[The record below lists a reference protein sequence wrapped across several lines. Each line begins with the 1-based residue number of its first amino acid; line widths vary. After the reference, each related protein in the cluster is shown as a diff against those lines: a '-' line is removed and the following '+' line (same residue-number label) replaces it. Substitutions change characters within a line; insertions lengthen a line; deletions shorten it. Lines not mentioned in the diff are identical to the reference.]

1 MEAELETLFP
11 QAKNASGLFRALGI
25 GFFLSSALLSVR
37 NQKDFTDNLI
47 RCLYTELDGSQ
58 FQPLS
63 DQLEYVNE
71 HDMLYEEIITE
82 LAKEELQLQLE
93 TAFSQLYFQ
102 LIASDQAQKGIE
114 VFLNDAEKYSCLRP
128 LAQKLLFALDIEHDV
143 SGTCMLRAAN
153 LAAYVRIRISQDQI
167 SVLVPF
173 SYKTDST
180 EELLYENYDKEYRE
194 VIGVLA
200 KSLAGVKEA
209 GADCILLHSS
219 LKHWI
224 REAVKY
230 DLPLDIPRLM
240 LASDLVFT
248 SSCTDCKNQRRA
260 TQLHCGH
267 WKCHECVL
275 VALYNQSLIRTEP
288 EPVSE
293 VQLENCCVL
302 TVEQLEQLLSAEEL
316 KATQLLPTRSPQS

>member
-11 QAKNASGLFRALGI
+11 QAKNQSGLFRALGI
-25 GFFLSSALLSVR
+25 GYFLSSALLSVH
-37 NQKDFTDNLI
+37 NHKNFADKLKL
-47 RCLYTELDGSQ
+47 CLYEDLDSAQ
-58 FQPLS
+58 FEHLS
-63 DQLEYVNE
+63 EQLECITK
-71 HDMLYEEIITE
+71 HDMPYEEIIAGIE
-82 LAKEELQLQLE
+82 NEELQSQLE
-93 TAFSQLYFQ
+93 TAFCQLYFK
-102 LIASDQAQKGIE
+102 LIADDQAEKGIE
-114 VFLNDAEKYSCLRP
+114 VFLNDAEKSSCLRP
-128 LAQKLLFALDIEHDV
+128 LAQKLEFALDIGHDV

-153 LAAYVRIRISQDQI
+153 RAAYVRIRISQAQI
-167 SVLVPF
+167 AVLVPS
-173 SYKTDST
+173 SYKTNST
-180 EELLYENYDKEYRE
+180 ELLYENYDKEYRE

-209 GADCILLHSS
+209 GIDCILLHNS
-219 LKHWI
+219 LKYWI

-240 LASDLVFT
+240 LASDLKFT
-248 SSCTDCKNQRRA
+248 SSCTNCANQSETTR
-260 TQLHCGH
+260 LHCGH

-275 VALYNQSLIRTEP
+275 VTLYNQSLTRTEP

-293 VQLENCCVL
+293 VQLEDCCVL